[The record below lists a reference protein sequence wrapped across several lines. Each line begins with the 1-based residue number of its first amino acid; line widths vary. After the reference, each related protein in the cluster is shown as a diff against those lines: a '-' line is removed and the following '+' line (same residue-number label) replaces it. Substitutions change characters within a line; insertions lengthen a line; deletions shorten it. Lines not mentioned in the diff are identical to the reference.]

1 MVGVDRMPN
10 YLETILSPLTSHPS
24 PLKNYIMS
32 TPIKKE
38 TWKLIVQLI
47 VSIATA
53 IAATLGVTS
62 CIM

>member
-1 MVGVDRMPN
+1 MVGVDRLAN
-10 YLETILSPLTSHPS
+10 YLESILSPLTSHLS
-24 PLKNYIMS
+24 PQKKSMS

-53 IAATLGVTS
+53 IATTLGVTS

>member
-1 MVGVDRMPN
+1 
-10 YLETILSPLTSHPS
+10 
-24 PLKNYIMS
+24 MS

-53 IAATLGVTS
+53 IATTLGVTS
-62 CIM
+62 CMGANVYF